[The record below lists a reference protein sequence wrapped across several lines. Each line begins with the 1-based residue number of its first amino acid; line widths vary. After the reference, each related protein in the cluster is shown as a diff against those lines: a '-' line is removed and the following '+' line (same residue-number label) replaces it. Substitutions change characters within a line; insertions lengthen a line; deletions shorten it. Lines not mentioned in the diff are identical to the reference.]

1 MNILIKLF
9 LNALAFYI
17 VAYLLPG
24 VHIAGYEALF
34 VVAVVWGILS
44 LLIKPILDVLTL
56 PITVI
61 TFGLF
66 TFVVNAGLLLLTARI
81 VPGFSIDTFSTAFIA
96 AILLAIINLFLKRL

>member
-1 MNILIKLF
+1 MKILIRLL

-24 VHIAGYEALF
+24 VHIAGYEALL

-44 LLIKPILDVLTL
+44 ILIKPILDVLTL
-56 PITVI
+56 PITIV

-66 TFVVNAGLLLLTARI
+66 TFVINAGLLLLTAQL
-81 VPGFSIDTFSTAFIA
+81 VPGFSIDSFLTAFIA
-96 AILLAIINLFLKRL
+96 AVLLAIINLFLKRL

>member
-1 MNILIKLF
+1 MLIKLL

-24 VHIAGYEALF
+24 VHIAGYEALL

-44 LLIKPILDVLTL
+44 ILIKPILDILTL
-56 PITVI
+56 PITII

-66 TFVVNAGLLLLTARI
+66 TFVVNAGLLLLTARL
-81 VPGFSIDTFSTAFIA
+81 VPGFTIDNFTTAFIA
-96 AILLAIINLFLKRL
+96 AVLLAIINLFLKKL